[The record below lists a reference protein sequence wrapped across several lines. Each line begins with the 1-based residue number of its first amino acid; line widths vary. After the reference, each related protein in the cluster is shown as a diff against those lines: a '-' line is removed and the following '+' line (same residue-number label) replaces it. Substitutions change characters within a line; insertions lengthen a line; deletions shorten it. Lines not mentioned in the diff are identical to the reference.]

1 MFIRFARNYQA
12 GNGRMY
18 RAGEVL
24 DVDRAYGNQLIADG
38 AAVLNTSGD
47 GSVVTAQVDSLTG
60 LIGLNANG
68 SVFYPIQNFTFATLP
83 SAVLNS
89 GVTARVTDLNNSLW
103 ESNGT
108 RWRPVNGKAVI
119 KTLPTEFSMSGT
131 TAVKAFESILPAGCV
146 KDGDTLQLR
155 YTLGKTGTA
164 ETCTI
169 NVRLG
174 SAGTVADTALSS
186 FGPLATTNISAGIL
200 ADYKRLSATSVRKQ
214 GNGANNSAFA
224 GQSTAAVNSPVTV
237 ASLDAAPAYLA
248 IWMNNSAAVET
259 STMYDCILELVT
271 G

>member
-1 MFIRFARNYQA
+1 M
-12 GNGRMY
+12 GSGTLTPS
-18 RAGEVL
+18 GWL
-24 DVDRAYGNQLIADG
+24 VDEIE
-38 AAVLNTSGD
+38 
-47 GSVVTAQVDSLTG
+47 GSLALVATNPVTGVISLFGGGFSFT
-60 LIGLNANG
+60 
-68 SVFYPIQNFTFATLP
+68 PIQNTSFAALP
-83 SAVLNS
+83 PAAENS
-89 GVTARVTDLNNSLW
+89 GVIYRVTDAANSLW

-131 TAVKAFESILPAGCV
+131 TAVKAFECILPAGSV

-155 YTLGKTGTA
+155 YTLGKSGTA
-164 ETCTI
+164 ETCQIT
-169 NVRLG
+169 VRLG
-174 SAGTVADTALSS
+174 AAGTTADTTLAS

-224 GQSTAAVNSPVTV
+224 GQSTAAVNAPVTV
-237 ASLDAAPAYLA
+237 ASLDAAPAYLT
-248 IWMNNSAAVET
+248 IWMNNTAAVET